1 MRAATEMRRRI
12 GTILATPPAENCGLT
27 IRKRAQRGAV
37 NLGCRAPKMCA
48 FWRTLGDPAK
58 CAKTRRVLAHV
69 RQKLFNTA
77 APSRR
82 KSRSESSH
90 WRAIL
95 FRFTCASLAVC
106 HGHARRGHDPSGMNP
121 NMPASF
127 GVANP
132 RRRPPRAAGH
142 CLAPAGL
149 QTSASFGRPCRRGEG
164 AKGRLGDKETRR
176 QGDKETRRQ
185 GDKETRR
192 QGDKETRLA
201 AGLAPAVTF
210 TPDRK
215 QRLRTTTVREWA
227 TSTYD
232 RSCIA
237 SERRAAQ
244 SVEKRRGA
252 GVRWI

>member
-192 QGDKETRLA
+192 QGDKETRRQGDPFSRGACPRGYLH
-201 AGLAPAVTF
+201 AGSQA
-210 TPDRK
+210 TPQNHDR
-215 QRLRTTTVREWA
+215 QGVGDVDLRSIVHRLRT
-227 TSTYD
+227 S
-232 RSCIA
+232 
-237 SERRAAQ
+237 RRA
-244 SVEKRRGA
+244 ER
-252 GVRWI
+252 